1 MAPAKRSQ
9 IVEQRKIVTSMINE
23 MKLRNQ
29 ELERVKRVAN
39 KTIIVAK
46 NQQKTINDAIKIAQS
61 AKKRMQSKKRY
72 RIKKL

>member
-9 IVEQRKIVTSMINE
+9 IVDQRKIVTSMINE

-61 AKKRMQSKKRY
+61 AKKRMQSKKRS
-72 RIKKL
+72 RSKKL